1 MDRRRREKKVSIN
14 ALISIRQ
21 YMALNELVERG
32 VFPSISEA
40 VRAGVEE
47 ILKRYKETGAIGYYT
62 LMGFYNAWGWWN
74 DEFTEPWWEDPDL
87 FLAWLLGR
95 WFEDGEA

>member
-1 MDRRRREKKVSIN
+1 MDRRGREKKVSIN

-47 ILKRYKETGAIGYYT
+47 ILERYKET
-62 LMGFYNAWGWWN
+62 LK
-74 DEFTEPWWEDPDL
+74 EVKEE
-87 FLAWLLGR
+87 
-95 WFEDGEA
+95 

>member
-21 YMALNELVERG
+21 YMALNELVEKG

-40 VRAGVEE
+40 VRKGVEM
-47 ILKRYKETGAIGYYT
+47 ILEKHKEV
-62 LMGFYNAWGWWN
+62 L
-74 DEFTEPWWEDPDL
+74 EVKEE
-87 FLAWLLGR
+87 
-95 WFEDGEA
+95 

>member
-47 ILKRYKETGAIGYYT
+47 ILERYKET
-62 LMGFYNAWGWWN
+62 L
-74 DEFTEPWWEDPDL
+74 EEVKE
-87 FLAWLLGR
+87 
-95 WFEDGEA
+95 E

>member
-32 VFPSISEA
+32 IFPSISEA

-47 ILKRYKETGAIGYYT
+47 ILERHKET
-62 LMGFYNAWGWWN
+62 L
-74 DEFTEPWWEDPDL
+74 EEVKE
-87 FLAWLLGR
+87 
-95 WFEDGEA
+95 E

>member
-47 ILKRYKETGAIGYYT
+47 ILKRYKET
-62 LMGFYNAWGWWN
+62 L
-74 DEFTEPWWEDPDL
+74 EEVKE
-87 FLAWLLGR
+87 
-95 WFEDGEA
+95 E